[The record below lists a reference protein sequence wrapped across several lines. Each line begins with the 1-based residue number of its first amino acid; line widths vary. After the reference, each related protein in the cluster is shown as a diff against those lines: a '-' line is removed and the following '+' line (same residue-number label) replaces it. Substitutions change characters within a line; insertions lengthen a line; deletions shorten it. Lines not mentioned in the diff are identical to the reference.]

1 MNTRKIRNLA
11 FSLHRY
17 IGLAVGLILV
27 IVGLTGSLLVF
38 NHEIDA
44 ALIKRKYAPVISQ
57 SQTVSLDEITN
68 KITQAYADRTE
79 FKLQQ
84 LNLYFDRDI
93 YVGRLRNSER
103 KTLEVFVNSHTGN
116 ILGDRLREKTFFG
129 RVFEL
134 HYSLFAGDIGFVIVG
149 IAALLLF
156 LLTVTGLVLWNG

>member
-1 MNTRKIRNLA
+1 M
-11 FSLHRY
+11 
-17 IGLAVGLILV
+17 AVGLILV
-27 IVGLTGSLLVF
+27 IVGLTGSILVF

-68 KITQAYADRTE
+68 NITLAYAERTE
-79 FKLQQ
+79 FTLQQ

-116 ILGDRLREKTFFG
+116 ILGDRLKEKTFFG
-129 RVFEL
+129 RIFEL

-156 LLTVTGLVLWNG
+156 LLTVTGLVFMERLEKFNCWL